1 VNVKNGL
8 QVLVL
13 VAALI
18 LALIA
23 AMTALTI
30 TDHSVPSTFSD
41 ALFALIGAITGG
53 AAVHLSVQ
61 ANQSSPPSGGP

>member
-1 VNVKNGL
+1 MNVKNGL

-13 VAALI
+13 VAAI
-18 LALIA
+18 IFALIVC
-23 AMTALTI
+23 MTALTI
-30 TDHSVPSTFSD
+30 TDHAVPSTFSD

-61 ANQSSPPSGGP
+61 ANQPTSPPT

>member
-8 QVLVL
+8 Q
-13 VAALI
+13 I
-18 LALIA
+18 LALVAGIIFVLIIC
-23 AMTALTI
+23 MTALTI
-30 TDHSVPSTFSD
+30 TDHTIPTAFAD

-61 ANQSSPPSGGP
+61 ANTTKAPPT